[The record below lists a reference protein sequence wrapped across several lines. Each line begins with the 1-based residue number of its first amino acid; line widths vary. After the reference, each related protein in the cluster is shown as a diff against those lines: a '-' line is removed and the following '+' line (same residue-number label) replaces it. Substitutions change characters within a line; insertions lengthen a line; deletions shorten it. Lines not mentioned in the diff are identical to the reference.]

1 MLKIE
6 TYSFPIIREK
16 LDLEFRGTKA
26 FHRGNWQGLD
36 VQAKPEMAVH
46 ELLHVSIDLDL
57 RGNESFE
64 WHRSIIKPN
73 TPWADNHFEERVC
86 GWPINPGVE
95 WANWPWGN
103 SADKFREKTVRMMAQ
118 EDWAYLAG
126 IIDGEGSFSTRTCNG
141 EKAYPRIKIT
151 QVDETFIT
159 SLFNK
164 WKVGTL
170 RPYSDQSNP
179 LSDRQSFIWR
189 ISSKAEVRWVI
200 DGCLPFLRLKKE
212 RALDVL
218 TYLNPMETIYDEVPR
233 FNHNYMQRY
242 WPKHA
247 NRDPDIPRFGINGP
261 YGDLND
267 VVAKLVHTP
276 TTRQAILPVYF
287 PEDTALLEGR
297 QPCSMYYHFLVDR
310 HKRMDVVYP
319 MRSCDYV
326 RHFADD
332 VYMTVRLL
340 LWVLERARK
349 GNDYFADVKPGKL
362 VMHIANLHMFKNDF
376 IQKYGRQ

>member
-6 TYSFPIIREK
+6 TYSFPVIRDK
-16 LDLEFRGTKA
+16 LDQEFSVTKP

-57 RGNESFE
+57 RGHESYE
-64 WHRSIIKPN
+64 WHRSVIKPN
-73 TPWADNHFEERVC
+73 LPWADDHFEERVC
-86 GWPINPGVE
+86 GWPINPGIE

-103 SADKFREKTVRMMAQ
+103 SADKFRE
-118 EDWAYLAG
+118 
-126 IIDGEGSFSTRTCNG
+126 
-141 EKAYPRIKIT
+141 
-151 QVDETFIT
+151 
-159 SLFNK
+159 
-164 WKVGTL
+164 
-170 RPYSDQSNP
+170 
-179 LSDRQSFIWR
+179 
-189 ISSKAEVRWVI
+189 
-200 DGCLPFLRLKKE
+200 E
-212 RALDVL
+212 RGL
-218 TYLNPMETIYDEVPR
+218 
-233 FNHNYMQRY
+233 FNHNYMERY
-242 WPKHA
+242 WPRYAGRVDMPTKTAEDWHDYMQISSD
-247 NRDPDIPRFGINGP
+247 NGRRIEQRHGIRGR

-310 HKRMDVVYP
+310 YKRMDVVYP